1 MSLRHAMR
9 QNFAASFVA
18 MGALIVVTPAWDHLT
33 ELVAALGLLQVE
45 PSKPDRVAGALSGY
59 LAKQEHTTHTKQLQ
73 LLHADFR
80 RWWRWA
86 RMPGT
91 PIAMRC
97 STDKDVPGTCV
108 GDRIRGPC
116 RLPSHLRRLE

>member
-73 LLHADFR
+73 LLHADVLTLVEMGPNAWHTHR
-80 RWWRWA
+80 DA
-86 RMPGT
+86 LL
-91 PIAMRC
+91 
-97 STDKDVPGTCV
+97 
-108 GDRIRGPC
+108 DRIRTFPVPVSVTASVDLAVY
-116 RLPSHLRRLE
+116 RPT